1 VLTTLADGIDEGSV
15 GQTLAN
21 AASVLG
27 AQAVV
32 AQLPTEP
39 AATSTGDQ
47 VAAAAL
53 LHLPSRTRMF
63 VVVLVLSEVAA
74 DAAQL
79 PATFNKAVVEALT
92 AAYGS
97 SVMTPGLLPAVPV
110 DLWQAENEAV
120 AVFRTQ

>member
-1 VLTTLADGIDEGSV
+1 VTQVQPHVFVVLTTLADGIDERSV

-27 AQAVV
+27 AQ
-32 AQLPTEP
+32 
-39 AATSTGDQ
+39 DQ

-79 PATFNKAVVEALT
+79 PATFNKAVIEALT

-97 SVMTPGLLPAVPV
+97 SVMTPGLMSAVPV